1 MTDCF
6 KHRYLETPF
15 NHGWKSQSL
24 LSWSVLVMAWHVG
37 RTPSI
42 RWWSLCPTD
51 GFRCPTDM
59 GKVEIGINHE
69 TDTWLD
75 IGESH
80 TPQRIWIPY
89 GFDNIVILMSR
100 KQSEMTRIRE
110 DIISFLYRWIQI
122 SHQIQVKELWNT
134 KIQQPGYCFL
144 LSHCFCAVILH
155 DITLGYKEL
164 M

>member
-122 SHQIQVKELWNT
+122 SPRSKWKSCETPRSNNR
-134 KIQQPGYCFL
+134 
-144 LSHCFCAVILH
+144 VIVFSWVIAFVRWYYMILPLV
-155 DITLGYKEL
+155 IRN
-164 M
+164 